1 MKTILKCAR
10 RFWLLLAVIPAI
22 ASGWQLSP
30 EGSFIEKKL
39 ASRSQSFIERM
50 LSSLT
55 LRGISVIGD
64 SVHEEITNRTLG
76 CDGDADI
83 CGAPEYDPDF
93 AYYLAGVRWNDDPP
107 FRFSSG
113 QGNFTGCVTTQT
125 VRLVTQPV
133 CWGNTF
139 KDGESRAAKG
149 VVLNGTNATLL
160 VRSHFG
166 DMQFLHAMAS
176 TDGETPDVTQARI
189 LAWSEF
195 AWRTS
200 LGEYDLETTVV
211 DVPLPGF
218 PELFKTNREWRIQ
231 DLFALGNP
239 HIRSPEAMAKVAFGS
254 LLHMVQDSF
263 APGHVERRSP
273 VAGRV
278 CEGSPE
284 QAQPG
289 KILEFHSYSHQDSA
303 KHGHGDSRNSFS
315 AHWSADKPGVVD
327 VGRTL
332 RKFHQQK
339 TSWNDV
345 KPYLAC
351 VFSLDNQVRPAS
363 AGDGYARQN

>member
-1 MKTILKCAR
+1 MKTTSQTRTSFL
-10 RFWLLLAVIPAI
+10 LLLAVIPAI

-176 TDGETPDVTQARI
+176 SRWRNARRHASANPRLERI
-189 LAWSEF
+189 RLADQL
-195 AWRTS
+195 R
-200 LGEYDLETTVV
+200 G
-211 DVPLPGF
+211 
-218 PELFKTNREWRIQ
+218 
-231 DLFALGNP
+231 
-239 HIRSPEAMAKVAFGS
+239 IRSGNDRGQCAPS
-254 LLHMVQDSF
+254 RLPRIVQD
-263 APGHVERRSP
+263 
-273 VAGRV
+273 
-278 CEGSPE
+278 
-284 QAQPG
+284 QP
-289 KILEFHSYSHQDSA
+289 
-303 KHGHGDSRNSFS
+303 
-315 AHWSADKPGVVD
+315 
-327 VGRTL
+327 
-332 RKFHQQK
+332 
-339 TSWNDV
+339 
-345 KPYLAC
+345 
-351 VFSLDNQVRPAS
+351 
-363 AGDGYARQN
+363 